1 MSKWLKWRIEK
12 DEQTGIWAVF
22 EQGFR
27 VQPDGSCQTQ
37 YFEFPSGAEA
47 IAAFARGGR

>member
-12 DEQTGIWAVF
+12 DEESGTWVVF

-27 VQPDGSCQTQ
+27 VRTDGTNLTL

-47 IAAFARGGR
+47 IAAFARGER